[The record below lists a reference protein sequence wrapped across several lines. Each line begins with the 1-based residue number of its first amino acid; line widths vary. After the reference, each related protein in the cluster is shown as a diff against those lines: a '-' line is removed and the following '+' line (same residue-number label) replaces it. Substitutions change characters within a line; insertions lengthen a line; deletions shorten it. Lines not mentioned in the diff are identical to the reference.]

1 MIRKTIV
8 SFGLTLLLTGC
19 AQQAGELDS
28 TALDAVLR
36 AAVASRQVPAVV
48 AMVGT
53 PEGVVY
59 EGSVEVPSDAIFA
72 IASMTKPVTSV
83 AVMQLVEAG
92 KVRLDE
98 PAHTYL
104 PELRT
109 VQVLEGGALRAPKS
123 PPTVRHLLT
132 HTAGF
137 SYEFLNRDINDQV
150 RAGKLVSV
158 FAGTDEFL
166 RAPLVVDPG
175 VRWEYGIST
184 DWLGKLVE
192 GVSGQSL
199 DAYFRSNI
207 FEPLG
212 MMETFFNVPADK
224 ESRLA
229 QRYVRQP
236 DGSLA
241 AMPHEPL
248 RPVKF
253 FSGGG
258 GLYSTAAD
266 YLRFARA
273 LLAGGQLDGR
283 RILEAE
289 TVAIMG
295 QNQIGELTLSPA
307 ISQNPQL
314 VAPDAVLPGGLDAFG
329 LGFAL
334 NRQAHASGR
343 GAGTMSWMGVFNTF
357 FWVDREKEIC
367 AVLLAQMLPF
377 GDRGPATLVEEFGRA
392 LHGVQRA
399 AASVNTSR

>member
-1 MIRKTIV
+1 MIRNRLLP
-8 SFGLTLLLTGC
+8 FGLALLLTGC
-19 AQQAGELDS
+19 AQEAREVDS
-28 TALDAVLR
+28 TELDAVLR

-48 AMVGT
+48 AMVGA
-53 PEGVVY
+53 PQGVVY
-59 EGSVEVPSDAIFA
+59 EGSVDVPSNAVFA

-92 KVRLDE
+92 KVQLDE
-98 PAHTYL
+98 PAYTYL

-109 VQVLEGGALRAPKS
+109 VQVLEGGVLRPPKS
-123 PPTVRHLLT
+123 PPTVRHLLA

-137 SYEFLNRDINDQV
+137 AYEFLSSAINDHV
-150 RAGKLVSV
+150 RSGKLVSV

-166 RAPLVVDPG
+166 RAPLVADPG
-175 VRWEYGIST
+175 ARWEYGIST

-192 GVSGQSL
+192 RVSGQSL
-199 DAYFRSNI
+199 DTYFRSNI

-212 MMETFFNVPADK
+212 MTETFFNVPADK

-229 QRYVRQP
+229 LQYVRQP

-241 AMPHEPL
+241 AMPRQPL
-248 RPVKF
+248 TPVKF

-273 LLAGGQLDGR
+273 LLEEGQLDGR
-283 RILEAE
+283 RILRAE
-289 TVAIMG
+289 TVAMMA
-295 QNQIGELTLSPA
+295 QNQLGDLKLSPVVT
-307 ISQNPQL
+307 QNPQL

-334 NRQAHASGR
+334 NRAPHDSGR

-357 FWVDREKEIC
+357 FWVDREKDIC
-367 AVLLAQMLPF
+367 AVLLTQMLPF
-377 GDRGPATLVEEFGRA
+377 GDRGATALVEEFGRA
-392 LHGVQRA
+392 MYGVQRGA
-399 AASVNTSR
+399 ATVNTN

>member
-1 MIRKTIV
+1 MNRNTIV
-8 SFGLTLLLTGC
+8 SFGLALLLTGC
-19 AQQAGELDS
+19 AQEARQPDS
-28 TALDAVLR
+28 TELDAVLR

-48 AMVGT
+48 ATVGT
-53 PEGVVY
+53 PERVVY
-59 EGSVEVPSDAIFA
+59 EGSVEVPRDAIFA

-92 KVRLDE
+92 KVQLDQ

-104 PELRT
+104 PEMRA
-109 VQVLEGGALRAPKS
+109 VHVLERGSLRPPKS

-137 SYEFLNRDINDQV
+137 SYEFLNREINDQV

-175 VRWEYGIST
+175 VRWEYGINT

-192 GVSGQSL
+192 RVSGQSL

-212 MMETFFNVPADK
+212 MTETFFNVPADK
-224 ESRLA
+224 QSRLA
-229 QRYVRQP
+229 QSYMRQP

-241 AMPHEPL
+241 ATPREPL
-248 RPVKF
+248 RPAKF

-266 YLRFARA
+266 YLTFARA

-283 RILEAE
+283 RILNAE
-289 TVAIMG
+289 TVAMMA
-295 QNQIGELTLSPA
+295 QNQIGELTLSP
-307 ISQNPQL
+307 IVTQNPQL

-334 NRQAHASGR
+334 NRRAHASGR

-357 FWVDREKEIC
+357 FWVDRERDIC
-367 AVLLAQMLPF
+367 AVLLTQMLPF
-377 GDRGPATLVEEFGRA
+377 GDRGATTLVEEFGRA
-392 LHGVQRA
+392 MYGVPRGA
-399 AASVNTSR
+399 RNVNTN